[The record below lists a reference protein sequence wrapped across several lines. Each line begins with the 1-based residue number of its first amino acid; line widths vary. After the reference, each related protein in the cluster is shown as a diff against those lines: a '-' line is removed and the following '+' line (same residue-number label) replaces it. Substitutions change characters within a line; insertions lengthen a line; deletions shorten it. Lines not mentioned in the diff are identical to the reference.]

1 VGFAEPSHGL
11 GELPGLAEIGHERPV
26 SHACTRARYA
36 QLVRFSFLIL
46 IGRFVT
52 LEWVARDDGHGFEI
66 KGISGEMMR
75 VFSTRRE
82 SITADLRVRA
92 ARFEAQ

>member
-1 VGFAEPSHGL
+1 MAVIMAAAGFAEPSHGL

-26 SHACTRARYA
+26 SHAWSRARYV

-52 LEWVARDDGHGFEI
+52 LEP
-66 KGISGEMMR
+66 
-75 VFSTRRE
+75 
-82 SITADLRVRA
+82 
-92 ARFEAQ
+92 